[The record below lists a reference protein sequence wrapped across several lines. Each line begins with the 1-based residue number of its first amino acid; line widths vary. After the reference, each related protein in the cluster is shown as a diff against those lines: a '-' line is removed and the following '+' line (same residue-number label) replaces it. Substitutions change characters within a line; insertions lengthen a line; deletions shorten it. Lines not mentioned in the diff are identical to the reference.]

1 MSSPAESLRTAW
13 KTLSPI
19 PGGRFLFSRFLG
31 WFVPYSGSISPE
43 IDILEPG
50 FARVAVS
57 DHRAVRNH
65 LDSIHAV
72 ALMNLGE
79 LSTGLAL
86 MLGLP
91 GDARAILTG
100 LSIEYLKKAR
110 GTITA
115 ECRCEPPKTS
125 KKREYEIEGVLSN
138 EAGEVVARARA
149 RWLVAPA
156 KD

>member
-13 KTLSPI
+13 NTLSSI
-19 PGGRFLFSRFLG
+19 PGGRYLFNRFLG
-31 WFVPYSGSISPE
+31 WFVPYSGSVYPE
-43 IDILEPG
+43 VEILEAG
-50 FARVAVS
+50 FSRVKME
-57 DHRAVRNH
+57 DRRAVRNH
-65 LDSIHAV
+65 LDSIHAI

-79 LSTGLAL
+79 LSTGLAM

-100 LSIEYLKKAR
+100 LSIEFERKSR

-115 ECRCEPPKTS
+115 ECRCDPPKTS
-125 KKREYEIEGVLSN
+125 RKHEYELESVLTN
-138 EAGEVVARARA
+138 EAGHVVARAKA